1 MRLPDLDSALWAAG
15 LAGSVLLI
23 LTLFRRRTYRSFPV
37 FTAYLLFTLLVDLPL
52 YWVRGHMS
60 EQAYFNAYFIASVP
74 DYLLQLA
81 VLLEIGANV
90 VRPVKRSLPIGVLWL
105 LAGLIFLGSTAA
117 LLLTLYSTPHFLARI
132 SVLYSQMNLAVAFLR
147 LAVFGAI
154 ALFAQLLGIGWKNH
168 VLQLATGLAF
178 YSAVGLV
185 VVLAQNRMGLTGEF
199 HALDQIQVASYV
211 AALVFWIWSFAAAEA
226 PRKDFSPQMQ
236 NFLVSIAGTARTN
249 RMVIRGRV
257 TKD

>member
-1 MRLPDLDSALWAAG
+1 MRLPDVDSALWVAG

-23 LTLFRRRTYRSFPV
+23 LTLFRRRAYRSFPV
-37 FTAYLLFTLLVDLPL
+37 FTAYLVFTLVDVPL
-52 YWVRGHMS
+52 YWVRGHLS
-60 EQAYFNAYFIASVP
+60 DRTYFNVYFVACVP

-90 VRPVKRSLPIGVLWL
+90 VRPVRRSLPAGVLWL

-117 LLLTLYSTPHFLARI
+117 LLLTLYSTPHFLAHI
-132 SVLYSQMNLAVAFLR
+132 SILYSQMNLAMAFLR

-154 ALFAQLLGIGWKNH
+154 ALFAQVLGIGWKNH

-178 YSAVGLV
+178 YSAIGLI
-185 VVLAQNRMGLTGEF
+185 VVLMQNRIGLTGEF

-211 AALVFWIWSFAAAEA
+211 AALAFWIWGFAASEA

-236 NFLVSIAGTARTN
+236 SFLVSIAGTARSH
-249 RMVIRGRV
+249 RLVIRGRV
-257 TKD
+257 TKE